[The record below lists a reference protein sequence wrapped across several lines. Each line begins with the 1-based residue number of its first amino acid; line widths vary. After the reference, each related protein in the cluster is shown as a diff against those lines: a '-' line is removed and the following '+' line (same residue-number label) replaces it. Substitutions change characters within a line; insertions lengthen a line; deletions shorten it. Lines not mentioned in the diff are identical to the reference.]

1 MAGTSYTVTKVCAE
15 PPVAQLI
22 EWPGLFV
29 LHVVGVGENVLR
41 VAVVVVVAVVALAS
55 DVVVVGVL
63 VAVTVFFVVVFNDF
77 LTLAVI
83 ENVVICRFQK
93 SCSCITI

>member
-1 MAGTSYTVTKVCAE
+1 MAGTGYPVTKVCAE

-41 VAVVVVVAVVALAS
+41 VTVVVVVP
-55 DVVVVGVL
+55 
-63 VAVTVFFVVVFNDF
+63 VT
-77 LTLAVI
+77 LLM
-83 ENVVICRFQK
+83 
-93 SCSCITI
+93 